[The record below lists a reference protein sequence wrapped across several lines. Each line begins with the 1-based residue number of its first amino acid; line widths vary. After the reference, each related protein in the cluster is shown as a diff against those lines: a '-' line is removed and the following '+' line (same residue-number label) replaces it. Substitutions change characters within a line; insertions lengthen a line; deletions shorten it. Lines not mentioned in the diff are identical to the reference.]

1 MNKFLHQSWILLV
14 AVALA
19 ALGGLVCSATAVAQQ
34 PRNPTELW
42 EEYPLDP
49 TQERSRPGASDQRD
63 PSDHGPAVGND
74 GGVVATDEEQF
85 PLLAIVLAVG
95 LVLLG
100 ATFSM
105 GVLVRSRR
113 APARLRDGS
122 APTPHVAR
130 RLPDVDGEVVAAE
143 PVPISQI
150 AEPVTHT
157 TRSKNKPSPPAKPPD
172 RAKLTRSAKP
182 LQEGKPAKSTKP
194 VVAAKP
200 AGAVSPPKPVR
211 PAKPKP
217 VRPAKP
223 KSATPRTPV
232 AQDDVRG
239 RGRITSPF
247 TERRRVNGR
256 SPSLPADAPVARKL
270 SCSIFGS
277 RNGQIADFYALGSG
291 PSGHKWIVARSPRFE
306 WVAGD
311 IPAEAYQAHAIL
323 VDELLQSGW
332 HPAGFEGAWY
342 RQRFE
347 RTLRPPTD

>member
-1 MNKFLHQSWILLV
+1 MNRFLHQSWILFV

-49 TQERSRPGASDQRD
+49 TQERSRPGASHQRD
-63 PSDHGPAVGND
+63 PSDHGPAGGND
-74 GGVVATDEEQF
+74 GDVAATDEEQF

-100 ATFSM
+100 ATLGV
-105 GVLVRSRR
+105 GVLARNRRSRR
-113 APARLRDGS
+113 APEGPLHRP
-122 APTPHVAR
+122 APTPHVLGHE
-130 RLPDVDGEVVAAE
+130 RLPNVDGEVVGAE
-143 PVPISQI
+143 PAPISQFTR
-150 AEPVTHT
+150 PVTHT

-172 RAKLTRSAKP
+172 RAKLTRIAKP
-182 LQEGKPAKSTKP
+182 LQEGKPAKPTKP

-200 AGAVSPPKPVR
+200 AGAVSPPKPAR

-217 VRPAKP
+217 
-223 KSATPRTPV
+223 ATPRTPV

-239 RGRITSPF
+239 RGRISSPS
-247 TERRRVNGR
+247 TERTRVNER
-256 SPSLPADAPVARKL
+256 SPSTVADAPVERKL

-277 RNGQIADFYALGSG
+277 RNGQIADFYALASG
-291 PSGHKWIVARSPRFE
+291 PSERKWIVARSPWFE

-323 VDELLQSGW
+323 VAELLQSGW
-332 HPAGFEGAWY
+332 RPAGFEGAWY
-342 RQRFE
+342 RRRFE
-347 RTLRPPTD
+347 RTLRPPSD